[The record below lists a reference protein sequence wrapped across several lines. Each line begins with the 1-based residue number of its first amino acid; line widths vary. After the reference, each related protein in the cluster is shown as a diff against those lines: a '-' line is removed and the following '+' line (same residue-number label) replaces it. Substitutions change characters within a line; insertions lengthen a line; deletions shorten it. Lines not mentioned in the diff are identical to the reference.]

1 MYMAD
6 IVSSP
11 PSTSVITVDDLTPG
25 NIDVSVELPEAPEP
39 THHPVPHGRWW
50 MFAKFV
56 GVVLVL
62 ALLGFNIFAA
72 LGGVTD
78 YTASV
83 IRPVMSFF
91 GIKLGNTVKSTVSTA
106 ADGGKFALDAAAS
119 TVGVAVDA
127 LEGKSAKRVREGSK
141 RTLNQ
146 IDNAGQRDRKNRAR
160 PPPEPDS
167 ATSNTQGTP
176 KIRGKGGFCFIGE
189 QENIR
194 SCARV
199 NDPSQC
205 MSGDI
210 FPTEA
215 ICVNPSLRQ

>member
-1 MYMAD
+1 MAD

-11 PSTSVITVDDLTPG
+11 PSTSVITVDDLSPA
-25 NIDVSVELPEAPEP
+25 NVDVSVELPEPPEP
-39 THHPVPHGRWW
+39 GTGAPSSRWW
-50 MFAKFV
+50 VFAKFLA
-56 GVVLVL
+56 VVLVL

-83 IRPVMSFF
+83 ISPITSFF
-91 GIKLGNTVKSTVSTA
+91 GIKLGNTLKSTVSTA
-106 ADGGKFALDAAAS
+106 ADGGKFALDAAAGS
-119 TVGVAVDA
+119 VGGAVDA
-127 LEGKSAKRVREGSK
+127 LGGKPAKRVQEGSK

-176 KIRGKGGFCFIGE
+176 KIRGKGGFCYIGE
-189 QENIR
+189 QENVR
-194 SCARV
+194 SCMRV

-210 FPTEA
+210 FPTQA